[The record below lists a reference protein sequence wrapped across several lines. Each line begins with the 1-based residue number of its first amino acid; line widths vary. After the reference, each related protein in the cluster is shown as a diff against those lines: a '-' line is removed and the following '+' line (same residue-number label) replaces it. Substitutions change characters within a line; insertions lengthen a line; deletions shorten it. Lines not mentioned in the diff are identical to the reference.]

1 LRGGG
6 FPGESERIGFADHET
21 LGKENRHMK
30 RTTKNAARKAQ
41 LAVVGHDDHNGLLA
55 HFAQSPELF
64 TPMLK
69 LIASG
74 KQTIES
80 VMNQAGRAVVELLLQ
95 LSASSIAGDKS
106 PGRQSGEV
114 LWHGSQGGQI
124 CLLER
129 RLKVSKPRLRTR
141 GRSGREVAIPLYQQL
156 QGDSG
161 LAARMSEILVLGVS
175 TRKYARV
182 LPAMAASAGIA
193 KSSVSRVM
201 KGASEASLRRL
212 MERSFHEHDILGVYI
227 DGIEVAGHHVMA
239 AVGLDDTGEKHL
251 LGLVGGSSENAG
263 VVKDLLQS
271 LLKRGIDASVQRL
284 FVIDGS
290 KAIRSAIEQVYG
302 EQGLVQRCRAH
313 KVRNVTE
320 RLPEPARAQTKS
332 VMHAAYKLPE
342 KEGMARLRQQAKWLQ
357 AQYPDAAAS
366 LLEGLEETF
375 TVNRLKLTP
384 ALMRCLC
391 TTNIIENPNGA
402 VRRVTGRICRWRDH
416 QMVLRWM
423 ASAYLEAEKCF
434 RRIQGYRDL
443 WVLSAALGREQST
456 IKVDLNSEAA

>member
-1 LRGGG
+1 
-6 FPGESERIGFADHET
+6 
-21 LGKENRHMK
+21 MK
-30 RTTKNAARKAQ
+30 RTTKNAARKGK
-41 LAVVGHDDHNGLLA
+41 LAVVGRDDHSGLLG
-55 HFAQSPELF
+55 HFAQCPELLA
-64 TPMLK
+64 PMLEV
-69 LIASG
+69 IASG
-74 KQTIES
+74 KQTIDS
-80 VMNQAGRAVVELLLQ
+80 VMNQAGRALVELLLQ
-95 LSASSIAGDKS
+95 LSATSIAGEKN
-106 PGRQSGEV
+106 PGRQNAEV
-114 LWHGSQGGQI
+114 LWHARQGGQI

-141 GRSGREVAIPLYQQL
+141 GRPGREVTIPLYEQL

-161 LAARMSEILVLGVS
+161 LAARMSEILVSGVS

-193 KSSVSRVM
+193 KSSVSRAM
-201 KGASEASLRRL
+201 KGASEASLRKL
-212 MERSFHEHDILGVYI
+212 MERSFHKHDIVAVYI
-227 DGIEVAGHHVMA
+227 DGIEVAGHHVVA
-239 AVGLDDTGEKHL
+239 AVGLEDTGEKHL
-251 LGLVGGSSENAG
+251 LGLVRGSSENAG
-263 VVKDLLQS
+263 VVKDLLNS
-271 LLKRGIDASVQRL
+271 LVARGIDASVQRL

-320 RLPEPARAQTKS
+320 RLPEPARAQTRS
-332 VMHAAYKLPE
+332 VMHAAYKLAE
-342 KEGMARLRQQAKWLQ
+342 KEGMAKLKQQAKWLQ
-357 AQYPDAAAS
+357 EQYPDAAAS

-402 VRRVTGRICRWRDH
+402 VRRVTGRVCRWRDP

-423 ASAYLEAEKCF
+423 ASAYLDAERSF

-443 WVLSAALGREQST
+443 WVLSTALGRAST
-456 IKVDLNSEAA
+456 TKVALNTKAA

>member
-1 LRGGG
+1 
-6 FPGESERIGFADHET
+6 
-21 LGKENRHMK
+21 MK

-41 LAVVGHDDHNGLLA
+41 LAVVRRDDHNGLLA
-55 HFAQSPELF
+55 HFAQCPELF
-64 TPMLK
+64 APMLN

-95 LSASSIAGDKS
+95 LSASSIAGEKS
-106 PGRQSGEV
+106 PGRHSGEV

-129 RLKVSKPRLRTR
+129 RLKVSKPRLRSR
-141 GRSGREVAIPLYQQL
+141 GRGGREVAIPLYQQL

-161 LAARMSEILVLGVS
+161 LAARMSEILVSGVS

-193 KSSVSRVM
+193 RSSVSRVV
-201 KGASEASLRRL
+201 KGASEASLRQL
-212 MERSFHEHDILGVYI
+212 MERSFHEHDIVAVYI
-227 DGIEVAGHHVMA
+227 DGIEVAGHHVVA

-251 LGLVGGSSENAG
+251 LGLVRGSSENAG

-271 LLKRGIDASVQRL
+271 LVKRGIDASVQRL

-320 RLPEPARAQTKS
+320 RLPEPTRAQTQS

-342 KEGMARLRQQAKWLQ
+342 KEGIAKLKQQAKWLQ
-357 AQYPDAAAS
+357 PQYPDAAAS

-402 VRRVTGRICRWRDH
+402 VRRVTGRICRWRDPE
-416 QMVLRWM
+416 MVLRWM
-423 ASAYLEAEKCF
+423 ASAYLEAEKSF

-443 WVLSAALGREQST
+443 WVLSTALGRARST
-456 IKVDLNSEAA
+456 SKVDLNTKAA

>member
-1 LRGGG
+1 
-6 FPGESERIGFADHET
+6 
-21 LGKENRHMK
+21 MK

-41 LAVVGHDDHNGLLA
+41 LAVVRRDDHNELLA
-55 HFAQSPELF
+55 HFAQCPELF
-64 TPMLK
+64 APMLN

-74 KQTIES
+74 KQTIEA
-80 VMNQAGRAVVELLLQ
+80 VMNQAGRALVELLLQ
-95 LSASSIAGDKS
+95 LSATSIAGDKS
-106 PGRQSGEV
+106 PGRHSGEV
-114 LWHGSQGGQI
+114 LWHGNQGGQI

-141 GRSGREVAIPLYQQL
+141 GRRGREVAVPLYEQL
-156 QGDSG
+156 QSDSG
-161 LAARMSEILVLGVS
+161 LAARMSEILVSGVS

-182 LPAMAASAGIA
+182 LPAMAASAGMA
-193 KSSVSRVM
+193 KSSVSRAV
-201 KGASEASLRRL
+201 KGASEASLRQL
-212 MERSFHEHDILGVYI
+212 MERCFIEHDILAVYI
-227 DGIEVAGHHVMA
+227 DGIEVAGHHVVA
-239 AVGLDDTGEKHL
+239 AVGLDDSGEKHL
-251 LGLVGGSSENAG
+251 LGLVRGSSENAA

-302 EQGLVQRCRAH
+302 DQGLVQRCRAH

-320 RLPEPARAQTKS
+320 RLPEPTRAQTHS

-342 KEGMARLRQQAKWLQ
+342 KEGIAKLKQHAKWLQ
-357 AQYPDAAAS
+357 QQHPDAAAS

-416 QMVLRWM
+416 EMVLRWM
-423 ASAYLEAEKCF
+423 ASAYLEAEKSF

-443 WVLSAALGREQST
+443 WVLSTALGRARST
-456 IKVDLNSEAA
+456 SKVDLNIKAA

>member
-1 LRGGG
+1 
-6 FPGESERIGFADHET
+6 
-21 LGKENRHMK
+21 MK
-30 RTTKNAARKAQ
+30 RTSNNAARKAQ
-41 LAVVGHDDHNGLLA
+41 LAVVRHDDHNGLLA
-55 HFAQSPELF
+55 HFAQCPELF
-64 TPMLK
+64 APMLN
-69 LIASG
+69 LIANG

-95 LSASSIAGDKS
+95 LSATSIAGDKS

-141 GRSGREVAIPLYQQL
+141 GRPGREVPIPLYQQL
-156 QGDSG
+156 QGASG
-161 LAARMSEILVLGVS
+161 LAARMSEILVSGVS

-193 KSSVSRVM
+193 KSSVSRVV
-201 KGASEASLRRL
+201 KGASEANLRQL
-212 MERSFHEHDILGVYI
+212 MERSFHEHYILAVYI

-239 AVGLDDTGEKHL
+239 AVGLGDTGEKHL
-251 LGLVGGSSENAG
+251 LGLVHGSSENAG

-271 LLKRGIDASVQRL
+271 LVKRGIDASVQRL

-290 KAIRSAIEQVYG
+290 RAIRSAIEQVYG
-302 EQGLVQRCRAH
+302 AQGLVQRCRAH

-320 RLPEPARAQTKS
+320 RLPEPMRAQTKS

-342 KEGMARLRQQAKWLQ
+342 REGMARLRQQAKWLQ
-357 AQYPDAAAS
+357 EQHPDAAAS

-443 WVLSAALGREQST
+443 WVLSAALGRERST

>member
-1 LRGGG
+1 
-6 FPGESERIGFADHET
+6 
-21 LGKENRHMK
+21 MK
-30 RTTKNAARKAQ
+30 RTTKNAAKKAQ
-41 LAVVGHDDHNGLLA
+41 LAVVRRDDHNGLLV
-55 HFAQSPELF
+55 HFAQCPELF
-64 TPMLK
+64 APMLN

-95 LSASSIAGDKS
+95 LSASSIAGEKS

-141 GRSGREVAIPLYQQL
+141 GRHGREVTIPLYEQL

-161 LAARMSEILVLGVS
+161 LAARMSEILVSGVS

-193 KSSVSRVM
+193 KSSVSRAV
-201 KGASEASLRRL
+201 KGASEATLSQL
-212 MERSFHEHDILGVYI
+212 MERTFHEHDILGVYI
-227 DGIEVAGHHVMA
+227 DGIEVAGHHVVA

-251 LGLVGGSSENAG
+251 LGLVRGSSENAG
-263 VVKDLLQS
+263 VVKDLLNG
-271 LLKRGIDASVQRL
+271 LVKRGIDASVQRL

-320 RLPEPARAQTKS
+320 RLPEPTRAQTKS
-332 VMHAAYKLPE
+332 VMHAAYKLSE
-342 KEGMARLRQQAKWLQ
+342 KEGMAKLKQQAKWLQ
-357 AQYPDAAAS
+357 EQHPDAAAS
-366 LLEGLEETF
+366 LMEGLEETF

-402 VRRVTGRICRWRDH
+402 VRRVTDRVCRWRDPE
-416 QMVLRWM
+416 MVLRWM
-423 ASAYLEAEKCF
+423 ASAYLEAERSF

-443 WVLSAALGREQST
+443 WVLSTVLGRACST
-456 IKVDLNSEAA
+456 SKVDLNTKAA

>member
-1 LRGGG
+1 
-6 FPGESERIGFADHET
+6 
-21 LGKENRHMK
+21 MK

-41 LAVVGHDDHNGLLA
+41 LAVVRHGDHNGLLA
-55 HFAQSPELF
+55 HFAQCPELF
-64 TPMLK
+64 APMLN
-69 LIASG
+69 LIANG

-95 LSASSIAGDKS
+95 LSATSIAGEKS
-106 PGRQSGEV
+106 PGRRSGEV

-129 RLKVSKPRLRTR
+129 RLKVSKPRLRSR
-141 GRSGREVAIPLYQQL
+141 GRHGRELPIPLYEQL
-156 QGDSG
+156 QSDSE
-161 LAARMSEILVLGVS
+161 LAARMSEILVSGVS

-193 KSSVSRVM
+193 RSSVSRVV
-201 KGASEASLRRL
+201 KGASEASLRQL
-212 MERSFHEHDILGVYI
+212 MERSFHEHDILAVYI
-227 DGIEVAGHHVMA
+227 DGIEVAGHHVVA

-251 LGLVGGSSENAG
+251 LGLVRGSSENAG

-271 LLKRGIDASVQRL
+271 LVKRGIDASVQRL

-342 KEGMARLRQQAKWLQ
+342 KEGIAKIKQQAKWLQ
-357 AQYPDAAAS
+357 QQYPDAAAS

-402 VRRVTGRICRWRDH
+402 VRRVTGRICRWRDPE
-416 QMVLRWM
+416 MVLRWM
-423 ASAYLEAEKCF
+423 ASAYLEAEKTF

-443 WVLSAALGREQST
+443 WVLSVALGRKPST
-456 IKVDLNSEAA
+456 TKVDLNSKAA

>member
-1 LRGGG
+1 
-6 FPGESERIGFADHET
+6 
-21 LGKENRHMK
+21 MK

-41 LAVVGHDDHNGLLA
+41 LAVVRRDDANGLLA
-55 HFAQSPELF
+55 HFAQCPELF
-64 TPMLK
+64 APMLN

-74 KQTIES
+74 KQSIES

-95 LSASSIAGDKS
+95 LSATSIAGEKS
-106 PGRQSGEV
+106 PGRESGKV
-114 LWHGSQGGQI
+114 LWHGSQGAQI

-141 GRSGREVAIPLYQQL
+141 GRPGREVPIPLYEQL

-161 LAARMSEILVLGVS
+161 LAERMSEILVSGVS

-193 KSSVSRVM
+193 KSSVSRAM
-201 KGASEASLRRL
+201 KGASEASLRQL
-212 MERSFHEHDILGVYI
+212 MERTFDEHDILAVYI
-227 DGIEVAGHHVMA
+227 DGIEVAGHHVVA

-251 LGLVGGSSENAG
+251 LGLVRGSSENAG

-320 RLPEPARAQTKS
+320 RLPEPTRTQTKS

-342 KEGMARLRQQAKWLQ
+342 KEGMARLAQQAKWLQ
-357 AQYPDAAAS
+357 EQYPDAGAS

-402 VRRVTGRICRWRDH
+402 VRRVTGRVCRWRDP

-423 ASAYLEAEKCF
+423 ASAYLEAERTF

-443 WVLSAALGREQST
+443 WVLSTALGRARLTS
-456 IKVDLNSEAA
+456 KVDLNTKAA

>member
-1 LRGGG
+1 
-6 FPGESERIGFADHET
+6 
-21 LGKENRHMK
+21 MK
-30 RTTKNAARKAQ
+30 RTTKNAAGKAQ
-41 LAVVGHDDHNGLLA
+41 LSVVHRDDHSALLA
-55 HFAQSPELF
+55 HFAQCPELF
-64 TPMLK
+64 APMQA
-69 LIASG
+69 LIESG
-74 KQTIES
+74 RQTIAS

-106 PGRQSGEV
+106 PGRHSGEV
-114 LWHGSQGGQI
+114 LWHGSQGGQV

-141 GRSGREVAIPLYQQL
+141 GRRGREIAIPLYEQL

-161 LAARMSEILVLGVS
+161 LAARMSEILVSGVS

-193 KSSVSRVM
+193 RSSVSRAV
-201 KGASEASLRRL
+201 KGASEAILRQL
-212 MERSFHEHDILGVYI
+212 MERAFHEHDVLAVYI
-227 DGIEVAGHHVMA
+227 DGIEVAGHHVVA
-239 AVGLDDTGEKHL
+239 AVGLDDTGEKHV
-251 LGLVGGSSENAG
+251 LGLVRGSSENAG

-271 LLKRGIDASVQRL
+271 LVKRGIDASVQRL

-320 RLPEPARAQTKS
+320 RLPEPTRAQIKS

-342 KEGMARLRQQAKWLQ
+342 KEGIAKLKQQAKWLQ
-357 AQYPDAAAS
+357 QQYPDAAAS
-366 LLEGLEETF
+366 LIEGLEETF

-402 VRRVTGRICRWRDH
+402 VRRVTGRICRWRDPE
-416 QMVLRWM
+416 MVLRWM
-423 ASAYLEAEKCF
+423 ASAYLEAEKYF

-443 WVLSAALGREQST
+443 WVLSTALGRARST
-456 IKVDLNSEAA
+456 SKVDLNTKAA

>member
-1 LRGGG
+1 
-6 FPGESERIGFADHET
+6 
-21 LGKENRHMK
+21 MK
-30 RTTKNAARKAQ
+30 RTTKNAARKGQ
-41 LAVVGHDDHNGLLA
+41 LAVVGPDDYNGLLV
-55 HFAQSPELF
+55 HFAQCPELF
-64 TPMLK
+64 APMLN

-95 LSASSIAGDKS
+95 LSASAIAGEKS
-106 PGRQSGEV
+106 PGRHSGEV
-114 LWHGSQGGQI
+114 LWHGNQGGQI

-141 GRSGREVAIPLYQQL
+141 GRRGREVAIPLYEQL
-156 QGDSG
+156 QSDSG
-161 LAARMSEILVLGVS
+161 LAARMSEILVSGVS

-193 KSSVSRVM
+193 KSSVSRAV
-201 KGASEASLRRL
+201 KGASEASLRQL
-212 MERSFHEHDILGVYI
+212 MERSFNEHDILAVYI
-227 DGIEVAGHHVMA
+227 DGIEVAGHHVVA

-251 LGLVGGSSENAG
+251 LGLVRGSSENAG

-320 RLPEPARAQTKS
+320 RLPEPTRAQTHS
-332 VMHAAYKLPE
+332 VMHAAYKLAE
-342 KEGMARLRQQAKWLQ
+342 KEGIAKLKQHAKWLQ
-357 AQYPDAAAS
+357 QQYPDAAAS

-384 ALMRCLC
+384 SLMRCLC

-402 VRRVTGRICRWRDH
+402 VRRVTSRICRWRDH
-416 QMVLRWM
+416 EMVLRWM

-443 WVLSAALGREQST
+443 WVLSTALGRARST
-456 IKVDLNSEAA
+456 SKVDPNTKVA

>member
-1 LRGGG
+1 
-6 FPGESERIGFADHET
+6 
-21 LGKENRHMK
+21 MK
-30 RTTKNAARKAQ
+30 RTTKNAAGKAQ
-41 LAVVGHDDHNGLLA
+41 LSVVHRDDHSALLA
-55 HFAQSPELF
+55 HFAQCPELF
-64 TPMLK
+64 APMLA
-69 LIASG
+69 LIESG
-74 KQTIES
+74 RQTIAS

-106 PGRQSGEV
+106 PGRHSGEV
-114 LWHGSQGGQI
+114 LWHGSQGGQV

-141 GRSGREVAIPLYQQL
+141 GRRGREIAIPLYEQL
-156 QGDSG
+156 PGDSG
-161 LAARMSEILVLGVS
+161 LAARMSEILVSGVS

-193 KSSVSRVM
+193 RSSVSRAV
-201 KGASEASLRRL
+201 KGASEAILRQL
-212 MERSFHEHDILGVYI
+212 MERAFHEHDVLAVYI
-227 DGIEVAGHHVMA
+227 DGIEVAGHHVVA
-239 AVGLDDTGEKHL
+239 AVGLDDTGEKHV
-251 LGLVGGSSENAG
+251 LGLVRGSSENAG

-271 LLKRGIDASVQRL
+271 LVTRGIDASAQRL

-313 KVRNVTE
+313 KVRNVIE
-320 RLPEPARAQTKS
+320 RLPEPARAQTHS

-342 KEGMARLRQQAKWLQ
+342 KEGIAKLKQQAKWLQ
-357 AQYPDAAAS
+357 QQYPEAAAS
-366 LLEGLEETF
+366 LLEGLDETF

-402 VRRVTGRICRWRDH
+402 VRRVAGRICRWRDPE
-416 QMVLRWM
+416 MVLRWM
-423 ASAYLEAEKCF
+423 ASAYLEAEKYF
-434 RRIQGYRDL
+434 PRIQGYRDL
-443 WVLSAALGREQST
+443 WVLSTVLGRARST
-456 IKVDLNSEAA
+456 SKVDLNTKAA

>member
-1 LRGGG
+1 
-6 FPGESERIGFADHET
+6 
-21 LGKENRHMK
+21 MK
-30 RTTKNAARKAQ
+30 RTTKNAAKKAQ
-41 LAVVGHDDHNGLLA
+41 LAVLRRNDHNGLLA
-55 HFAQSPELF
+55 HFAQCPELF
-64 TPMLK
+64 APMLN

-74 KQTIES
+74 KQTIEA

-95 LSASSIAGDKS
+95 LSATSIAGQKS

-141 GRSGREVAIPLYQQL
+141 GRRGRELAIPLYEQL

-161 LAARMSEILVLGVS
+161 LAARMSEILVSGVS
-175 TRKYARV
+175 TRKYGRV

-193 KSSVSRVM
+193 KSSVSRAV
-201 KGASEASLRRL
+201 KGASEASLRQL
-212 MERSFHEHDILGVYI
+212 MERSFKEHDILAVYI
-227 DGIEVAGHHVMA
+227 DGIEVAGHHVVA
-239 AVGLDDTGEKHL
+239 AVGLDDSGEKHL
-251 LGLVGGSSENAG
+251 LGLVRGSSENAG

-290 KAIRSAIEQVYG
+290 KAIRSAIQQVYG

-313 KVRNVTE
+313 KVRNVIE
-320 RLPEPARAQTKS
+320 RLPGPTRAQTQS

-342 KEGMARLRQQAKWLQ
+342 KEGIAKLKQQAKWLQ
-357 AQYPDAAAS
+357 PQYPDAAAS
-366 LLEGLEETF
+366 LLEGLVETF
-375 TVNRLKLTP
+375 TVNRLRLTP

-402 VRRVTGRICRWRDH
+402 VRVITGRICRWRDH
-416 QMVLRWM
+416 EMVLRWM
-423 ASAYLEAEKCF
+423 ASAYLEAEKSF

-443 WVLSAALGREQST
+443 WVLSTALGRARST
-456 IKVDLNSEAA
+456 SKVDLIAKAA

>member
-1 LRGGG
+1 
-6 FPGESERIGFADHET
+6 
-21 LGKENRHMK
+21 MK

-41 LAVVGHDDHNGLLA
+41 LAVVERDDHNGLLA
-55 HFAQSPELF
+55 HLAQCPELF
-64 TPMLK
+64 GPVLQM
-69 LIASG
+69 IASG

-95 LSASSIAGDKS
+95 LSATSIAGEKS
-106 PGRQSGEV
+106 PGRQNGEV

-141 GRSGREVAIPLYQQL
+141 GRPGREVAIPLYQQL

-161 LAARMSEILVLGVS
+161 LAARMSEILVSGVS

-193 KSSVSRVM
+193 KSSVSRAM
-201 KGASEASLRRL
+201 KGASEASLRQL
-212 MERSFHEHDILGVYI
+212 MERSFHEHDILAVYL
-227 DGIEVAGHHVMA
+227 DGIEVAGHHVLA
-239 AVGLDDTGEKHL
+239 AVGLDDRGEKHL
-251 LGLVGGSSENAG
+251 LGLVRGSSENAG
-263 VVKDLLQS
+263 VVKDLLNS
-271 LLKRGIDASVQRL
+271 LVQRGIDASVQRL

-313 KVRNVTE
+313 KVRNVIE

-332 VMHAAYKLPE
+332 VMHAAYRLPE
-342 KEGMARLRQQAKWLQ
+342 KDGMAKLRQQAKWLQ

-443 WVLSAALGREQST
+443 WVLSAALGRERST

>member
-1 LRGGG
+1 
-6 FPGESERIGFADHET
+6 
-21 LGKENRHMK
+21 MK
-30 RTTKNAARKAQ
+30 RTTKNAARKGQ
-41 LAVVGHDDHNGLLA
+41 LAVVRPDDHNGLLG
-55 HFAQSPELF
+55 HFAQCPELF
-64 TPMLK
+64 APMLN

-80 VMNQAGRAVVELLLQ
+80 VMNQAGRALVELLLQ
-95 LSASSIAGDKS
+95 LSATSIAGDKS
-106 PGRQSGEV
+106 PGRHSGEV
-114 LWHGSQGGQI
+114 LWHGNQGGQI

-141 GRSGREVAIPLYQQL
+141 GRRGHEIAIPLYEQL

-161 LAARMSEILVLGVS
+161 LAARMSEILVSGVS

-193 KSSVSRVM
+193 KSSVSRAV
-201 KGASEASLRRL
+201 KGASEASLREL
-212 MERSFHEHDILGVYI
+212 MERSFQEHDIVAVYI
-227 DGIEVAGHHVMA
+227 DGIEVAGHHVVA

-251 LGLVGGSSENAG
+251 LGLVRGSSENAG

-271 LLKRGIDASVQRL
+271 LLKRGIDGSVQRL

-320 RLPEPARAQTKS
+320 RLPEPTRAQTHS

-342 KEGMARLRQQAKWLQ
+342 KEGIAKLKQHAKWLQ
-357 AQYPDAAAS
+357 QQYPDAAAS

-416 QMVLRWM
+416 GMVLRWM
-423 ASAYLEAEKCF
+423 ASAYLEAEKSF

-443 WVLSAALGREQST
+443 WVLSTALGRARST
-456 IKVDLNSEAA
+456 SKVDLSIKAA

>member
-1 LRGGG
+1 
-6 FPGESERIGFADHET
+6 
-21 LGKENRHMK
+21 MK
-30 RTTKNAARKAQ
+30 RTTKNAARKGK
-41 LAVVGHDDHNGLLA
+41 LAVVRRDDHSGLLGQ
-55 HFAQSPELF
+55 FAQCPELLS
-64 TPMLK
+64 PMLE

-74 KQTIES
+74 RQTIEA
-80 VMNQAGRAVVELLLQ
+80 VMNQAGRALVELLLQ
-95 LSASSIAGDKS
+95 LSATSIAGEKN

-141 GRSGREVAIPLYQQL
+141 GRPGREVAIPLYEQL

-161 LAARMSEILVLGVS
+161 LAARMSEILVSGVS

-193 KSSVSRVM
+193 KSSVSRAM
-201 KGASEASLRRL
+201 KGASQASLHQL
-212 MERSFHEHDILGVYI
+212 MERSFHQHDIVAVYI
-227 DGIEVAGHHVMA
+227 DGIEVAGHHVVA

-251 LGLVGGSSENAG
+251 LGLVRGSSENAG
-263 VVKDLLQS
+263 VVKDLLNS
-271 LLKRGIDASVQRL
+271 LVARGIDASVQRL

-302 EQGLVQRCRAH
+302 GQGLVQRCRAH

-320 RLPEPARAQTKS
+320 RLPEPTRAQTKS
-332 VMHAAYKLPE
+332 VMHAAYKLAE
-342 KEGMARLRQQAKWLQ
+342 KEGMAKLKQQAKWLQ
-357 AQYPDAAAS
+357 EQYPDAAAS

-402 VRRVTGRICRWRDH
+402 VRRVTGRICRWRDP

-423 ASAYLEAEKCF
+423 ASAYLEAERSF

-443 WVLSAALGREQST
+443 WVLSTALGRAST
-456 IKVDLNSEAA
+456 SKVDLNTKAA

>member
-1 LRGGG
+1 
-6 FPGESERIGFADHET
+6 
-21 LGKENRHMK
+21 MK
-30 RTTKNAARKAQ
+30 RTTKNAAKKAQ
-41 LAVVGHDDHNGLLA
+41 LAVVGHDGHSGLLT
-55 HFAQSPELF
+55 HFAQCPELF
-64 TPMLK
+64 APMLN

-95 LSASSIAGDKS
+95 LSASSIAGEKS

-141 GRSGREVAIPLYQQL
+141 GRRGREVAIPLYEQL
-156 QGDSG
+156 QSDSG
-161 LAARMSEILVLGVS
+161 LAARMSEILVSGVS

-193 KSSVSRVM
+193 RSSVSRAV
-201 KGASEASLRRL
+201 KGASEASLRQL
-212 MERSFHEHDILGVYI
+212 MERSFDEHDIVAVYI
-227 DGIEVAGHHVMA
+227 DGIEVAGHHVVA

-251 LGLVGGSSENAG
+251 LGLVRGSSENAG

-271 LLKRGIDASVQRL
+271 LVKRGIDASVQRL

-342 KEGMARLRQQAKWLQ
+342 KEGIAKIKQQAKWLQ
-357 AQYPDAAAS
+357 QQYPDAAAS

-402 VRRVTGRICRWRDH
+402 VRRVTGRICRWRDPE
-416 QMVLRWM
+416 MVLRWM
-423 ASAYLEAEKCF
+423 ASAYLEAEKSF

-443 WVLSAALGREQST
+443 WVLSVALGRKPST
-456 IKVDLNSEAA
+456 TKVDLNSKAA

>member
-1 LRGGG
+1 
-6 FPGESERIGFADHET
+6 
-21 LGKENRHMK
+21 MK
-30 RTTKNAARKAQ
+30 RTTKNAAGKAQ
-41 LAVVGHDDHNGLLA
+41 LSVVHRDDHSALLA
-55 HFAQSPELF
+55 HFAQCPELF
-64 TPMLK
+64 APMLA
-69 LIASG
+69 LIESG
-74 KQTIES
+74 RQTIAS
-80 VMNQAGRAVVELLLQ
+80 VMNEAGRAVVELLLQ

-106 PGRQSGEV
+106 PGRHSGEV

-141 GRSGREVAIPLYQQL
+141 GRRGREIAIPLYEQL

-161 LAARMSEILVLGVS
+161 LAARMSEILVSGVS

-193 KSSVSRVM
+193 RSSVSRAV
-201 KGASEASLRRL
+201 KGASEAILRQL
-212 MERSFHEHDILGVYI
+212 MERPFQEHDVLAVYI
-227 DGIEVAGHHVMA
+227 DGIEVAGHHVVA
-239 AVGLDDTGEKHL
+239 AVGLDDTGEKHV
-251 LGLVGGSSENAG
+251 LGLVRGSSENAG

-271 LLKRGIDASVQRL
+271 LVKRGIDASVQRL

-320 RLPEPARAQTKS
+320 RLPEPTRAQIKS
-332 VMHAAYKLPE
+332 VMHAAYKLPQ
-342 KEGMARLRQQAKWLQ
+342 KEGIAKLKQQAKWLQ
-357 AQYPDAAAS
+357 QQYPDAAAS
-366 LLEGLEETF
+366 LMEGLEETF
-375 TVNRLKLTP
+375 TVNRLRLTP

-402 VRRVTGRICRWRDH
+402 VRRVTGRICRWRDPE
-416 QMVLRWM
+416 MVLRWM
-423 ASAYLEAEKCF
+423 ASAYLEAEKYF

-443 WVLSAALGREQST
+443 WVLSTALGRARST
-456 IKVDLNSEAA
+456 SKVDLNTKAA

>member
-1 LRGGG
+1 
-6 FPGESERIGFADHET
+6 
-21 LGKENRHMK
+21 MK

-41 LAVVGHDDHNGLLA
+41 LAVVRRDDHNELLA
-55 HFAQSPELF
+55 HFAQCPELF
-64 TPMLK
+64 APMLE
-69 LIASG
+69 LVANG

-95 LSASSIAGDKS
+95 LSATSIAGDKS

-141 GRSGREVAIPLYQQL
+141 GRPGREVAIPLYQQL
-156 QGDSG
+156 QGASG
-161 LAARMSEILVLGVS
+161 LAARMSEILVSGVS

-193 KSSVSRVM
+193 KSSVSRVV
-201 KGASEASLRRL
+201 KGASEAILRQL

-239 AVGLDDTGEKHL
+239 AVGLDDTGGKHL

-271 LLKRGIDASVQRL
+271 LVKRGIDASVQRL

-290 KAIRSAIEQVYG
+290 RAIRSAIEQVYG

-320 RLPEPARAQTKS
+320 RLPEPMRAQIKS

-423 ASAYLEAEKCF
+423 ASAYLEAEKYF

-443 WVLSAALGREQST
+443 WVLSAALGRERFT

>member
-1 LRGGG
+1 
-6 FPGESERIGFADHET
+6 
-21 LGKENRHMK
+21 MK
-30 RTTKNAARKAQ
+30 RTTKNAAKKAQ
-41 LAVVGHDDHNGLLA
+41 LAVVRHDDHNGLLA
-55 HFAQSPELF
+55 HLAHCPELF
-64 TPMLK
+64 APMLN

-80 VMNQAGRAVVELLLQ
+80 VMNQAGRAMVELLLQ
-95 LSASSIAGDKS
+95 LSATSIAGEKS

-129 RLKVSKPRLRTR
+129 RLKVSKPRLRSR
-141 GRSGREVAIPLYQQL
+141 GRPGREVAIPLYEQL

-161 LAARMSEILVLGVS
+161 LAARMSEILVSGVS

-193 KSSVSRVM
+193 KSSVSRAA
-201 KGASEASLRRL
+201 KGASEASLRQL
-212 MERSFHEHDILGVYI
+212 MERSFKEHDILAVYI
-227 DGIEVAGHHVMA
+227 DGIEVAGHHVVA
-239 AVGLDDTGEKHL
+239 AVGLDDSGEKHL
-251 LGLVGGSSENAG
+251 LGLVRGSSENAG

-271 LLKRGIDASVQRL
+271 LIKRGIDASVQRL
-284 FVIDGS
+284 FVIDGA

-313 KVRNVTE
+313 KVRNVIE
-320 RLPEPARAQTKS
+320 RLPEPTRAQTHS

-342 KEGMARLRQQAKWLQ
+342 KEGIAKLKQQAKWLQ
-357 AQYPDAAAS
+357 QQYPDAAAS

-402 VRRVTGRICRWRDH
+402 VRRVTGRICRWRDPE
-416 QMVLRWM
+416 MVLRWM
-423 ASAYLEAEKCF
+423 ASAYLQAEKCF

-443 WVLSAALGREQST
+443 WVLSTALGRARST
-456 IKVDLNSEAA
+456 PKVDLNTQAA